1 MKKTTKISLMSGL
14 LTAGVLLC
22 GVHIANA
29 QTNIDTGYTITIP
42 SEVGIDKDSGKG
54 SFSVSGKMDAQT
66 ELDVT
71 TTSQNDYKLKCESQ
85 FIDYTLDKQS
95 FHIDNIKSANP
106 KNFNEDFNITLANT
120 NTNYSGPY
128 KDRLAFNIQ
137 CHKYTYELD
146 MNSILDGVRE
156 NERHNY
162 GAVDVYINGVLK
174 AENVSDF
181 KEILN
186 YGDTY
191 EFKNIKATDGHH
203 FVGINSCAN
212 TSIKGR
218 IGADTN
224 YLETR
229 RDNPYN
235 LVAPIYFEFNTNRL
249 TLNYHADSAQT
260 WNNFQNII
268 HDVSNKD
275 IAYSETKKYGA
286 TFDSRDGLAD
296 VLRLT
301 KLGYTATEHTWTIGK
316 AGTRKVMDNVGLAK
330 MEDVAEYCGVLD
342 KFKKNDITI
351 DLYPIWE
358 PLLNTITYDANGGT
372 LSTAKTQQFY
382 TGSPYKTPE
391 NSKSFSGTS
400 TDDCEDLGYYNYA
413 FGNKLTIST
422 KIRFDSSNDTLPRK
436 LQEFFCNYEW
446 AGFGLGL
453 KDDARPFFSVFREN
467 KDDYDILH
475 SKTKIKPNETYWIT
489 GVYDGPNNIMSIYIN
504 GEKTNT
510 IKLSATDNSS
520 IKVSPLG
527 LSLGGNP
534 TGGCQYSNLTKGEIW
549 KCGLWQNAL
558 SDEEVMKMYKTDTLV
573 EGSFISRD
581 FSAPKKNYYLFDGW
595 YTQPTGGDKITTGL
609 IIKSSMTLYAHYKP
623 IRSFVN
629 YDSNGGNGTMQSEE
643 FLSSN
648 KTNLSKNTF
657 TKDGYTFKGWLASRI
672 YKSNEEY
679 MYVNPNGGGG
689 WFEKGKQPSGWSKL
703 YLLSNQEAIYMA
715 SAYDG
720 LTLTFHAQ
728 WEKAPYST
736 GTVLNIEGSNYIV
749 MSQTNDSK
757 YLVMRKD
764 SIGNKKFQ
772 SIHRADGQNQNTYEG
787 SEIDNYL
794 ENDWYNSLSSTM
806 KSAIQPTSIKQASY
820 ATFGD
825 PDSIQK
831 TESNGQVYNT
841 IDRHAFLPSVSEIGK
856 VVDLKNPDKL
866 KAFLNDD
873 YFWTR
878 DSFQGSAYGVE
889 SLNAHIGG
897 LIYYNVYYTYG
908 VRPAF
913 VIDLSKIDYTITG
926 TVNYK

>member
-1 MKKTTKISLMSGL
+1 MSGL
-14 LTAGVLLC
+14 VTAGVLLC

-71 TTSQNDYKLKCESQ
+71 TTSQNDYKLKCGSQ

-137 CHKYTYELD
+137 CHQYTYELD
-146 MNSILDGVRE
+146 MNSILDGKVEFGRY
-156 NERHNY
+156 NY
-162 GAVDVYINGVLK
+162 GTVDVYINGVLK

-235 LVAPIYFEFNTNRL
+235 LVAPIYFEFNTNKL
-249 TLNYHADSAQT
+249 TINYHADGAQT
-260 WNNFQNII
+260 WI
-268 HDVSNKD
+268 HFDSVTYDVSGKD
-275 IAYSETKKYGA
+275 TAGSETHLFGSYYDEKH
-286 TFDSRDGLAD
+286 GLGD
-296 VLRLT
+296 VRRLT
-301 KLGYTATEHTWTIGK
+301 KKGYTAKPNTWIVGK
-316 AGTRKVMDNVGLAK
+316 NGTKEVSDNVGLAK
-330 MEDVAEYCGVLD
+330 SQDVAEYCGVLD
-342 KFKKNDITI
+342 EFKKNDVTV

-372 LSTAKTQQFY
+372 LSTTKTQQFY
-382 TGSPYKTPE
+382 TGTPYKAPE

-400 TDDCEDLGYYNYA
+400 TDDCEDLGYYNYT
-413 FGNKLTIST
+413 FGNKLTISA
-422 KIRFDSSNDTLPRK
+422 KIRFNSSDDTLPQK
-436 LQEFFCNYEW
+436 SQEFFCNYEW
-446 AGFGLGL
+446 GGFGLGL
-453 KDDARPFFSVFREN
+453 GEDARPFFSVFREN

-475 SKTKIKPNETYWIT
+475 SKTKIKPNETYWVT
-489 GVYDGPNNIMSIYIN
+489 GVYYGPNNTMSIYIN

-510 IKLSATDNSS
+510 IQLSATDNSN
-520 IKVSPLG
+520 IKVSPWG

-534 TGGCQYSNLTKGEIW
+534 TGGCQYSKLTKGDIW

-558 SDEEVMKMYKTDTLV
+558 SDEEVMKMYKTDTLA

-581 FSAPKKNYYLFDGW
+581 YSAPKKTYYLFDGW
-595 YTQPTGGDKITTGL
+595 YTQPTGGNKITTGT
-609 IIKSSMTLYAHYKP
+609 IINSSMTLYAHYKP
-623 IRSFVN
+623 ILSFIN
-629 YDSNGGNGTMQSEE
+629 YDSNEGTGVMQSETI
-643 FLSSN
+643 LSSD
-648 KTNLSKNTF
+648 KAILSKNIF
-657 TKDGYTFKGWLASRI
+657 TKDGYTFKGWLASRE
-672 YKSNEEY
+672 YKSNVEY
-679 MYVNPNGGGG
+679 LYVNPNGGGG
-689 WFEKGKQPSGWSKL
+689 WFEKGKQPSGWNEL
-703 YLLSNQEAIYMA
+703 YLFSDQEAIYLT

-728 WEKAPYST
+728 WEKAYST
-736 GTVLNIEGSNYIV
+736 GTVLNIEGSDYIV
-749 MSQTNDSK
+749 MSQTDDDK
-757 YLVMRKD
+757 YLVIRKD
-764 SIGNKKFQ
+764 SIGSKNFQ
-772 SIHRADGQNQNTYEG
+772 STYDRSTGLRSDGENASTYEG
-787 SEIDNYL
+787 SEIDNYI
-794 ENDWYNSLSSTM
+794 ENEWYNGLSSTM
-806 KSAIQPTSIKQASY
+806 KMAIQAANIKQASY
-820 ATFGD
+820 KTYND
-825 PDSIQK
+825 PDSKQE
-831 TESNGQVYNT
+831 TGYNSQVYNT
-841 IDRHAFLPSVSEIGK
+841 ISRHAFLPSVSEIGK
-856 VVDLKNPDKL
+856 AVNLKNPDKV
-866 KAFLNDD
+866 KAFLNGPSI
-873 YFWTR
+873 WTR
-878 DSFQGSAYGVE
+878 DSYQGNALAAEYLSAGSGSLSTNRVYG
-889 SLNAHIGG
+889 
-897 LIYYNVYYTYG
+897 TFG

-913 VIDLSKIDYTITG
+913 VIDLSKVDYTATG
-926 TVNYK
+926 TINYK